1 MARQLRIEFNG
12 AFYHITSRG
21 NLRGRIFF
29 EDEDRK
35 RFLELLKRAKQR
47 YGQTFR
53 GHHIYL
59 LSFLFGPGFSGL
71 RERFSSFSSPLTKL
85 LLPSGLPV
93 FSWRRIFLTFC
104 SSVTVERNFFQSAMS
119 KEEFLKR
126 YCGGVE
132 PETKTAYINE
142 RIPSIL
148 EL

>member
-1 MARQLRIEFNG
+1 MARPLRIEYSG
-12 AFYHITSRG
+12 GT
-21 NLRGRIFF
+21 
-29 EDEDRK
+29 
-35 RFLELLKRAKQR
+35 
-47 YGQTFR
+47 TFR

-59 LSFLFGPGFSGL
+59 LSFLFGPGFIGL

-104 SSVTVERNFFQSAMS
+104 SSVTVERNSFQSAMS

-132 PETKTAYINE
+132 PETKTAIVIVHFQTPSKHKIINFVIINI
-142 RIPSIL
+142 RSF
-148 EL
+148 

>member
-104 SSVTVERNFFQSAMS
+104 SSVTVERNSFQSAMS

-132 PETKTAYINE
+132 PETKTNNKQPEYLWRWI
-142 RIPSIL
+142 
-148 EL
+148 

>member
-1 MARQLRIEFNG
+1 MLKGPTQLDKRVPVEVGTIQVNFCKNPQRQ
-12 AFYHITSRG
+12 
-21 NLRGRIFF
+21 
-29 EDEDRK
+29 
-35 RFLELLKRAKQR
+35 
-47 YGQTFR
+47 GQHFGDTI
-53 GHHIYL
+53 IYL

-104 SSVTVERNFFQSAMS
+104 SSVTVERNSFQSAMS

-132 PETKTAYINE
+132 PKTKTAIVIVHFQTPSKHKIINFVIIDI
-142 RIPSIL
+142 RSF
-148 EL
+148 